1 MEMEMQKSN
10 IQLGIAEGNVYITS
24 EICYWKT
31 IDKNLVGLL
40 DTVQSGNNY
49 KGILE
54 KVYIILQRIEG
65 QVC

>member
-1 MEMEMQKSN
+1 MEMQKSN

-24 EICYWKT
+24 GSCYWKT
-31 IDKNLVGLL
+31 IDKNFLGLL

-54 KVYIILQRIEG
+54 NFYITLQCIEG
-65 QVC
+65 QMC